1 MYYIIEGEL
10 SGATE
15 KTFGAKAPGAQARRR
30 HWYKLR
36 SESREFH
43 VFSSL
48 RWETALMSRSIR
60 SVHALH
66 RPISERYTVRGR
78 GEYLRISPE
87 DGLVV
92 PRLSLLH
99 YRSSLLDP
107 RSSGRNKSHGTLL
120 KMAQT
125 NQLPV
130 IPRTEDRGNE
140 NSRPEKDPV
149 YCNGQ
154 QLRFMLICKLFNY
167 NHKLY
172 VRRPHEIL

>member
-1 MYYIIEGEL
+1 
-10 SGATE
+10 
-15 KTFGAKAPGAQARRR
+15 
-30 HWYKLR
+30 
-36 SESREFH
+36 
-43 VFSSL
+43 
-48 RWETALMSRSIR
+48 MSRSIR

-130 IPRTEDRGNE
+130 RQRTEDRGNE
-140 NSRPEKDPV
+140 NSRPEKDP
-149 YCNGQ
+149 
-154 QLRFMLICKLFNY
+154 QLLVVSLRLHASLVGGTKRRETTQVRDARISFN
-167 NHKLY
+167 
-172 VRRPHEIL
+172 RPEKQP

>member
-1 MYYIIEGEL
+1 
-10 SGATE
+10 
-15 KTFGAKAPGAQARRR
+15 
-30 HWYKLR
+30 
-36 SESREFH
+36 
-43 VFSSL
+43 
-48 RWETALMSRSIR
+48 MSRSNR

-78 GEYLRISPE
+78 GECLRISPE

-107 RSSGRNKSHGTLL
+107 RSSGRNNSHRTLL

-140 NSRPEKDPV
+140 NSRPEKDPRSHGGPPEREGLRLSITLLHCDWSIASVGGTKCSYLYQHRHQV
-149 YCNGQ
+149 YSEKGET
-154 QLRFMLICKLFNY
+154 LKS
-167 NHKLY
+167 
-172 VRRPHEIL
+172 EA